1 MSAIGNYIHL
11 TKEGYLQHGTTK
23 DGNFQ
28 GWKSQR
34 QKILAKANNIKRHNS
49 GDLQKIENWTQ
60 SVMSSNKEN
69 NANIAAIQTEIKNAL
84 NKIFNEQI
92 ASIDFEHGRVQ
103 NKETLS
109 GKHLGTL
116 KINHGDFTVKLRT
129 VTNKINQLEEIG
141 LKLLQDGELKDE
153 EIAVLEK
160 QIQDMK
166 KAYKDVYESTHRQI
180 TAWGYKQKK
189 NATIHTE
196 NMTALK
202 KAVNEM
208 IDAYAKYPAIFLQE
222 GTLFEDALA
231 AAPHVADAAA
241 YSTIAETLTKS
252 NTGADY
258 IMQDFNFENFDGR
271 MHKQLS
277 KTVQVDTEVATG
289 RRKVD
294 VEVRW
299 RDDDEIKQMKISAK
313 NIEIKNSTHKHI
325 TTVSG
330 SPLLT
335 MVQTLD
341 PDFINHYLNIYSK
354 HYTQKISKGKK
365 LDEYKV
371 DTNLEDERLLN
382 ELKLALFYI
391 SITGDNFGRKEDIAE
406 VFAINDK
413 TSGKVKLIPM
423 ADIIYAIKDSTKN
436 ITIKFNGTSLAQKP
450 YRFENKW
457 EPDIETRLN
466 NLVMEL
472 HKIKVHASFNMMGII
487 KM

>member
-49 GDLQKIENWTQ
+49 GDLQKIEEWTQ

-69 NANIAAIQTEIKNAL
+69 NANIATIQAEIKNAL
-84 NKIFNEQI
+84 DEAFNKQI

-116 KINHGDFTVKLRT
+116 KMSHGNFTVQLKT
-129 VTNKINQLEEIG
+129 ITNKINQLEEIG
-141 LKLLQDGELKDE
+141 FKLLQDGELKDE
-153 EIAVLEK
+153 EIAILEK

-189 NATIHTE
+189 NATVHTE

-208 IDAYAKYPAIFLQE
+208 IDAYAKYPAVFLQE

-277 KTVQVDTEVATG
+277 KTVQVDTDVATG

-299 RDDDEIKQMKISAK
+299 QDDEEVKKMKISAK
-313 NIEIKNSTHKHI
+313 NIEIKNSTHKWI

-335 MVQTLD
+335 MIQSLD
-341 PDFINHYLNIYSK
+341 ADFINHYLNLYSK
-354 HYTQKISKGKK
+354 HYTRKISKGKE
-365 LDEYKV
+365 LDDYKSTGIIG
-371 DTNLEDERLLN
+371 DNELID

-413 TSGKVKLIPM
+413 TAGKVKLVPM
-423 ADIIYAIKDSTKN
+423 ANIISTIKDMTDKIS
-436 ITIKFNGTSLAQKP
+436 IKLNGKSIGV
-450 YRFENKW
+450 YHFENKW
-457 EPDIETRLN
+457 EPDIQTRLN

-472 HKIKVHASFNMMGII
+472 HKAKVHASFNMMGVI